1 VSDTDRRV
9 FTARMSVLRDA
20 LAFVTGFAAAKNL
33 SERDHLRL
41 QLVVEELFTN
51 TIMHGYG
58 KECDEPIGIELR
70 AAPRQV
76 TVVYEDAAGIYDP
89 ADTLAA
95 SRAQVTGPLEQRPVG
110 HLGVHLVAA
119 IVDDMRHARVD
130 GRNRLQIV
138 MQVAGSK

>member
-1 VSDTDRRV
+1 MSDTDRRV

-58 KECDEPIGIELR
+58 KECDEPIEIALA
-70 AAPRQV
+70 AAPGRV
-76 TVVYEDAAGIYDP
+76 TVQYQDAAAPYDP
-89 ADTLAA
+89 ARALAT
-95 SRAQVTGPLEQRPVG
+95 SRERVAEPAEQRPVG

-119 IVDDMRHARVD
+119 IVDDMHYARVD
-130 GRNRLQIV
+130 GRNRLQIL
-138 MQVAGSK
+138 MRVAG

>member
-58 KECDEPIGIELR
+58 KECDEPIEIALD
-70 AAPRQV
+70 AAPGQV
-76 TVVYEDAAGIYDP
+76 TVRYEDAAATYDP
-89 ADTLAA
+89 ARTLAA
-95 SRAQVTGPLEQRPVG
+95 SREQVAVPLEQRPIG

-119 IVDDMRHARVD
+119 IVDDMRYARV
-130 GRNRLQIV
+130 GARNQLQIL
-138 MQVAGSK
+138 MRVAG